1 MTSAPSPA
9 RTRSIRPLIA
19 VLLVSLAPVV
29 FALLAYYMPS
39 LGLRPDSRPRYG
51 QLIEPQRP
59 IPGDLALRDAQGQ
72 PYDLNQLKGQWL
84 LISTGPGACPES
96 CVRGLFVLRN
106 SHASQGKE
114 VDRLERVWF
123 ITDDAPAAP
132 VVGDAYVGTHI
143 LRADPARLAD
153 WLVPGAA
160 DPAAELAQGLWIVD
174 PLGHLMMRFP
184 DAQQP
189 EAVRDDL
196 RTLLKNSR
204 IG

>member
-1 MTSAPSPA
+1 MTTTTSPA

-19 VLLVSLAPVV
+19 ILLVCLAPVA
-29 FALLAYYMPS
+29 FALLAYYVPA
-39 LGLRPDSRPRYG
+39 LGLRPESRTHYG

-59 IPGDLALRDAQGQ
+59 IPGDLALRDEQGR

-84 LISTGPGACPES
+84 LISSGPGACPES

-114 VDRLERVWF
+114 VDRLERIWF

-132 VVGDAYVGTHI
+132 VVDEAYTGTHI
-143 LRADPARLAD
+143 LRADPARLAA
-153 WLVPGAA
+153 WLAPDAT
-160 DPAAELAQGLWIVD
+160 DPAAELARGLWIVD

-189 EAVRDDL
+189 EAVRDDI

>member
-1 MTSAPSPA
+1 MTTAPA
-9 RTRSIRPLIA
+9 RARSIRPLIA

-29 FALLAYYMPS
+29 FALLAYYVPS
-39 LGLRPDSRPRYG
+39 LGLRPGTRTHYG

-59 IPGDLALRDAQGQ
+59 IPGDLALRDAQGR

-84 LISTGPGACPES
+84 LISAGPGACPES

-106 SHASQGKE
+106 SHASQGKA

-132 VVGDAYVGTHI
+132 VVEEAYAGPDV
-143 LRADPARLAD
+143 LRAGPARLAD
-153 WLVPGAA
+153 CLAPGAA
-160 DPAAELAQGLWIVD
+160 DPAAELARGLWIVD

-189 EAVRDDL
+189 EAVRDDI
-196 RTLLKNSR
+196 RALLKNSR

>member
-1 MTSAPSPA
+1 MTTAPA
-9 RTRSIRPLIA
+9 RARSIRPLIA

-29 FALLAYYMPS
+29 FALLAYYVPS
-39 LGLRPDSRPRYG
+39 LGLRPGTRTHYG

-59 IPGDLALRDAQGQ
+59 IPGDLALRDAQGR
-72 PYDLNQLKGQWL
+72 PYDLNQHKGQWL
-84 LISTGPGACPES
+84 LISAGPGACPES

-106 SHASQGKE
+106 SHASQGKA

-132 VVGDAYVGTHI
+132 VVEEAYAGTHV

-153 WLVPGAA
+153 WLAPGAA
-160 DPAAELAQGLWIVD
+160 DPAAELARGLWIVD

-189 EAVRDDL
+189 EAVRDDI
-196 RTLLKNSR
+196 RALLKNSR

>member
-1 MTSAPSPA
+1 MTTAPA
-9 RTRSIRPLIA
+9 RARSIRPLIA

-29 FALLAYYMPS
+29 FALLAYYVPS
-39 LGLRPDSRPRYG
+39 LGLRPGTRTHYG
-51 QLIEPQRP
+51 LLIEPQRP
-59 IPGDLALRDAQGQ
+59 IPGDLALRDAQGR

-84 LISTGPGACPES
+84 LISAGPGACPES

-106 SHASQGKE
+106 SHASQGKA

-132 VVGDAYVGTHI
+132 VVEEAYAGTHV

-153 WLVPGAA
+153 WLAPGAA
-160 DPAAELAQGLWIVD
+160 NPAAELARGLWIVD

-189 EAVRDDL
+189 EAVRDDI
-196 RTLLKNSR
+196 RALLKNSR

>member
-1 MTSAPSPA
+1 MTTSPA

-19 VLLVSLAPVV
+19 ILLVCLAPVA
-29 FALLAYYMPS
+29 FALLAYYVPS
-39 LGLRPDSRPRYG
+39 LGLRPESRTHYG

-59 IPGDLALRDAQGQ
+59 IPGDLALRDEQGQ
-72 PYDLNQLKGQWL
+72 PYDLSQLKGQWL
-84 LISTGPGACPES
+84 LISAGPGACPES

-132 VVGDAYVGTHI
+132 VVDEAYAGTHI
-143 LRADPARLAD
+143 LRADPARLAA
-153 WLVPGAA
+153 WLAPDAA
-160 DPAAELAQGLWIVD
+160 DPVAELARGLWIVD

-189 EAVRDDL
+189 EAVRDDI

>member
-1 MTSAPSPA
+1 MTTSPA
-9 RTRSIRPLIA
+9 RARSIRPLIA
-19 VLLVSLAPVV
+19 ILLVCLAPVA
-29 FALLAYYMPS
+29 FALLAYYVPS
-39 LGLRPDSRPRYG
+39 LGLRPESRTHYG

-59 IPGDLALRDAQGQ
+59 IPGDLALRDEQGQ
-72 PYDLNQLKGQWL
+72 PYDLSQLKGQWL
-84 LISTGPGACPES
+84 LISAGPGACPES

-132 VVGDAYVGTHI
+132 VVEKAYTGTHI
-143 LRADPARLAD
+143 LRADPARLAA
-153 WLVPGAA
+153 WLAPDAA
-160 DPAAELAQGLWIVD
+160 DPAAELARGLWIVD

-189 EAVRDDL
+189 EAVRDDI

>member
-1 MTSAPSPA
+1 MTTAPA
-9 RTRSIRPLIA
+9 RARSIRPLIA

-29 FALLAYYMPS
+29 FALLAYYVPS
-39 LGLRPDSRPRYG
+39 LGLRPGTRTHYG

-59 IPGDLALRDAQGQ
+59 IPGDLALRDAQGR

-84 LISTGPGACPES
+84 LISAGPGACPES

-106 SHASQGKE
+106 SHASQGKA

-132 VVGDAYVGTHI
+132 VVEEAYAGTHV

-153 WLVPGAA
+153 WLAPGAA
-160 DPAAELAQGLWIVD
+160 DPAAELARGLWIVD

-189 EAVRDDL
+189 EAVRDDI
-196 RTLLKNSR
+196 RALLKNSR

>member
-1 MTSAPSPA
+1 MTTAPA
-9 RTRSIRPLIA
+9 RPRSIRPLIA
-19 VLLVSLAPVV
+19 VLLVCLAPVV
-29 FALLAYYMPS
+29 FALLAYYVPA
-39 LGLRPDSRPRYG
+39 LGLRPETRTHYG

-59 IPGDLALRDAQGQ
+59 IPGDLALTDAQGQ

-84 LISTGPGACPES
+84 LISAGPGACPES

-106 SHASQGKE
+106 SHASQGKD

-132 VVGDAYVGTHI
+132 VVGDAYAGTHI
-143 LRADPARLAD
+143 LRADPARLAA
-153 WLVPGAA
+153 WLAPDAQ
-160 DPAAELAQGLWIVD
+160 DPETALARGLWIVD

-189 EAVRDDL
+189 EAVRDDI

>member
-1 MTSAPSPA
+1 MTTAPA
-9 RTRSIRPLIA
+9 RARSIRPLIA

-29 FALLAYYMPS
+29 FALLAYYVPS
-39 LGLRPDSRPRYG
+39 LGLRPGTRTHYD

-59 IPGDLALRDAQGQ
+59 IPGDLALRDAQGR

-84 LISTGPGACPES
+84 LISAGPGACPES

-106 SHASQGKE
+106 SHASQGKA

-132 VVGDAYVGTHI
+132 VVEEAYAGTHV

-153 WLVPGAA
+153 WLAPGAA
-160 DPAAELAQGLWIVD
+160 DPAAELARGLWIVD

-189 EAVRDDL
+189 EAVRDDI
-196 RTLLKNSR
+196 RALLKNSR

>member
-1 MTSAPSPA
+1 MTTAPA
-9 RTRSIRPLIA
+9 RARSIRPLIA

-29 FALLAYYMPS
+29 FALLAYYVPS
-39 LGLRPDSRPRYG
+39 LGLRPGTRTHYG

-59 IPGDLALRDAQGQ
+59 IPGDLALRDAQGR

-84 LISTGPGACPES
+84 LISAGPGACPES

-106 SHASQGKE
+106 SHASQGKA

-132 VVGDAYVGTHI
+132 VVEEAYAGTHV
-143 LRADPARLAD
+143 LRADPARLAE
-153 WLVPGAA
+153 WLAPGAA
-160 DPAAELAQGLWIVD
+160 DPAAELARGLWIVD

-189 EAVRDDL
+189 EAVRDDI
-196 RTLLKNSR
+196 RALLKNSR

>member
-1 MTSAPSPA
+1 MTTAPA
-9 RTRSIRPLIA
+9 RPRSIRPLIA
-19 VLLVSLAPVV
+19 ILLVCLAPVA
-29 FALLAYYMPS
+29 FALLAYYVPS
-39 LGLRPDSRPRYG
+39 LGLRPETRTRYG
-51 QLIEPQRP
+51 QIIEPQRP
-59 IPGDLALRDAQGQ
+59 IPGDLALRDVQGR

-84 LISTGPGACPES
+84 LISTGPGTCPES

-114 VDRLERVWF
+114 VDRLERVWL
-123 ITDDAPAAP
+123 ITDDAPPAP
-132 VVGDAYVGTHI
+132 VVGEAYAGTHV
-143 LRADPARLAD
+143 LRADPARLAA
-153 WLVPGAA
+153 WLAPDAA
-160 DPAAELAQGLWIVD
+160 DPDAALSRGLWIVD

-189 EAVRDDL
+189 EAVRDDI

>member
-1 MTSAPSPA
+1 MTTATA
-9 RTRSIRPLIA
+9 RRRSIRPLIA
-19 VLLVSLAPVV
+19 ILLVSLAPLV
-29 FALLAYYMPS
+29 FALLAYYVPS
-39 LGLRPDSRPRYG
+39 LGLRPGTRTHYG

-59 IPGDLALRDAQGQ
+59 IPGDLDLRDAQGR
-72 PYDLNQLKGQWL
+72 PYDLNRLKGQWL

-123 ITDDAPAAP
+123 ITDDAPPAA
-132 VVGDAYVGTHI
+132 VVGEAYAGTHV
-143 LRADPARLAD
+143 LRADPARLAA
-153 WLVPGAA
+153 WLAPEAA
-160 DPAAELAQGLWIVD
+160 DPAAILAQGLWIVD

-189 EAVRDDL
+189 EAVRDDI

>member
-1 MTSAPSPA
+1 MTTAPA
-9 RTRSIRPLIA
+9 RPRSIRPLIA
-19 VLLVSLAPVV
+19 VLLVCLAPVV
-29 FALLAYYMPS
+29 FALLAYYVPA
-39 LGLRPDSRPRYG
+39 LGLRPETRTHYG

-59 IPGDLALRDAQGQ
+59 IPGDLALTDAQGQ

-84 LISTGPGACPES
+84 LISAGPGACPES

-106 SHASQGKE
+106 SHASQGKD

-123 ITDDAPAAP
+123 ITDVAPAAP
-132 VVGDAYVGTHI
+132 VVGDAYAGTHI
-143 LRADPARLAD
+143 LRADPARLAA
-153 WLVPGAA
+153 WLAPDAQ
-160 DPAAELAQGLWIVD
+160 DPETALARGLWIVD

-189 EAVRDDL
+189 EAVRDDI

>member
-1 MTSAPSPA
+1 MTTTTSPA

-19 VLLVSLAPVV
+19 ILLVCLAPVA
-29 FALLAYYMPS
+29 FALLAYYVPA
-39 LGLRPDSRPRYG
+39 LGLRPESRTHYG

-59 IPGDLALRDAQGQ
+59 IPGDLALRDEQGR

-84 LISTGPGACPES
+84 LISSGPGACPES

-123 ITDDAPAAP
+123 ITDDAPTAP
-132 VVGDAYVGTHI
+132 VVDEAYTGTHI
-143 LRADPARLAD
+143 LRADPARLAA
-153 WLVPGAA
+153 WLAPDAT
-160 DPAAELAQGLWIVD
+160 DPAAELARGLWIVD

-189 EAVRDDL
+189 EAVRDDI

>member
-1 MTSAPSPA
+1 MTTAPA
-9 RTRSIRPLIA
+9 RARSIRPLIA

-29 FALLAYYMPS
+29 FALLAYYVPS
-39 LGLRPDSRPRYG
+39 LGLRPGTRTHYG

-59 IPGDLALRDAQGQ
+59 IPGDLALRDAQGR

-84 LISTGPGACPES
+84 LISAGPGACPES

-106 SHASQGKE
+106 SHASQGKA

-132 VVGDAYVGTHI
+132 VVEEAYAGTHV

-153 WLVPGAA
+153 WLAPGAA
-160 DPAAELAQGLWIVD
+160 GPAAELARGLWIAD

-189 EAVRDDL
+189 EAVRDDI
-196 RTLLKNSR
+196 RALLKNSR

>member
-1 MTSAPSPA
+1 MTTAPA
-9 RTRSIRPLIA
+9 RARSIRPLIA

-29 FALLAYYMPS
+29 FALLAYYVPS
-39 LGLRPDSRPRYG
+39 LGLRPGTRTHYG
-51 QLIEPQRP
+51 QLIDPQRP
-59 IPGDLALRDAQGQ
+59 IPGDLALRDAQGR

-84 LISTGPGACPES
+84 LISAGPGACPES

-106 SHASQGKE
+106 SHASQGKA

-132 VVGDAYVGTHI
+132 VVEEAYAGTHV

-153 WLVPGAA
+153 WLAPGAA
-160 DPAAELAQGLWIVD
+160 NPAAELARGLWIVD

-189 EAVRDDL
+189 EAVRDDI
-196 RTLLKNSR
+196 RALLKNSR

>member
-1 MTSAPSPA
+1 MTTVPAPS
-9 RTRSIRPLIA
+9 RSIRPLIA
-19 VLLVSLAPVV
+19 VLLVCLAPVV
-29 FALLAYYMPS
+29 FALLAYYVPS
-39 LGLRPDSRPRYG
+39 LGLRPDTRTHYG

-59 IPGDLALRDAQGQ
+59 IPGNLALRDAQGQ

-84 LISTGPGACPES
+84 LLSAGPGACPEF

-106 SHASQGKE
+106 SHASQGKA
-114 VDRLERVWF
+114 VDRLERIWF
-123 ITDDAPAAP
+123 IIDDAPAAP
-132 VVGDAYVGTHI
+132 VVSEAYAGTHV

-153 WLVPGAA
+153 WLVPDAA
-160 DPAAELAQGLWIVD
+160 DPAADLARGLWIVD

-189 EAVRDDL
+189 EAVRDDI

>member
-1 MTSAPSPA
+1 MTTATA
-9 RTRSIRPLIA
+9 RRRSIRPLIA
-19 VLLVSLAPVV
+19 ILLVSLAPLV
-29 FALLAYYMPS
+29 FALLAYYVPS
-39 LGLRPDSRPRYG
+39 LGLRPGTRTHYG

-59 IPGDLALRDAQGQ
+59 IPGDLDLRDAQGR
-72 PYDLNQLKGQWL
+72 PYDLNRLKGQWL

-123 ITDDAPAAP
+123 ITDDAPPAA
-132 VVGDAYVGTHI
+132 VVGEAYAGTHV
-143 LRADPARLAD
+143 LRADPARLAA
-153 WLVPGAA
+153 WLAPEAA
-160 DPAAELAQGLWIVD
+160 DPAAALAQGLWIVD

-189 EAVRDDL
+189 EAVRDDI
-196 RTLLKNSR
+196 RTLLRNSR

>member
-29 FALLAYYMPS
+29 FALLAYYVPS
-39 LGLRPDSRPRYG
+39 LGLRPDTRTRYG

-59 IPGDLALRDAQGQ
+59 IPGDLALRDEQGR
-72 PYDLNQLKGQWL
+72 PYDLNRLKGQWL
-84 LISTGPGACPES
+84 LISAGPGACPES

-132 VVGDAYVGTHI
+132 VVGEAYAGTHV
-143 LRADPARLAD
+143 LRADPARLAA
-153 WLVPGAA
+153 WLAPDAA
-160 DPAAELAQGLWIVD
+160 DPAAALAQGLWIVD

-184 DAQQP
+184 DATQP
-189 EAVRDDL
+189 EAVRDDI